1 MLDPFGTAAG
11 RFSTPASGEAHPEH
25 PGWPEATPAVRL
37 RGSSV
42 FPHGATVRLRPLLRR
57 DGEAW
62 RQQRMA
68 DRDFLKPVEPT
79 LPTSWGAAHS
89 QSAWWNHLMF
99 LRDSARVGT
108 VVPLV
113 IDVDGQFRGQ
123 LTLGNIQH
131 GGVSECWIGYW
142 VHSGVH
148 GAGVATVACALGVDH
163 AFYRVGLHRV
173 TATYLP
179 ENPASGKVLHNNGFR
194 DEGFLRRN
202 LHIDGAWRDHHFLAL
217 NREDFAS
224 SAVERL
230 YSAGRILGL

>member
-11 RFSTPASGEAHPEH
+11 RLSSPASGAVNPDH
-25 PGWPEATPAVRL
+25 PGWPEATPSLKVR
-37 RGSSV
+37 GTSA
-42 FPHGATVRLRPLLRR
+42 FPQGLNVRLRPLLRS
-57 DGEAW
+57 DGSAW
-62 RQQRMA
+62 RQQRIE
-68 DRDFLKPVEPT
+68 DCDFLKPVEPT
-79 LPTSWGAAHS
+79 LPTDWVSAHS

-99 LRDSARVGT
+99 LRESARSGT

-113 IDVDGQFRGQ
+113 IEVEGQFRGQ

-148 GAGVATVACALGVDH
+148 RAGIATAACALGVDH

-230 YSAGRILGL
+230 QAVGRVV